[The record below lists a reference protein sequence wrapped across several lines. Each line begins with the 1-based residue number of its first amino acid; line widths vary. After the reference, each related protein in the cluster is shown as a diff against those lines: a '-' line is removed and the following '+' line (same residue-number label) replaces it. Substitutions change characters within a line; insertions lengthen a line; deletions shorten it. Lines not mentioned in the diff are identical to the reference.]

1 MKEADAVVI
10 TSDYEGF
17 PVTYLEAIILQKP
30 LFTTIDVSD
39 DEINI
44 GKDYVIIMPKE
55 ENEMVDFVKEKLK
68 KPLKVK
74 KIDLDKI
81 QKKRM
86 ESLEKLFDGVI

>member
-1 MKEADAVVI
+1 MKRVKFLGQKANPYPYMKEADAVVI

-44 GKDYVIIMPKE
+44 GKD
-55 ENEMVDFVKEKLK
+55 L
-68 KPLKVK
+68 
-74 KIDLDKI
+74 
-81 QKKRM
+81 
-86 ESLEKLFDGVI
+86 SLIHISEPTRPY